1 MESTPRYFT
10 PPADHFFL
18 LGPRGTG
25 KTWLTQRLFPD
36 ALRIDLLDPETV
48 RSMSARPERLRELLA
63 ARPDAR
69 QVVVDEVQKLPDLLE
84 VAHLL
89 IEEKRNVQFIFTG
102 SSARKLRRAGVDL
115 LGGRAAQKSL
125 HPFMAAEL
133 GSGFQLDEALRL
145 GMLPV
150 VLAAKDPAEILRAYN
165 GLYLREEVQM
175 EGMVRSVG
183 SFSRFLEAISFSHGA
198 VLNLANV
205 ARECQVNRKTVEGF
219 LEILEDLLLAFRVP
233 VFTRRAQRE
242 LAVHPKFY
250 FFDAGVFRANRPAGP
265 LDAPA
270 EIDGAA
276 LEGLVAQHLR
286 AWCDYSGGNHRL
298 HYWQTRSKVE
308 IDFVVYGENG
318 FHALEVKNS
327 VRVRPEDL
335 RGLKK
340 FGEDFPESRRW
351 LLYRG
356 KERLLIDDILCL
368 PCEEFLL
375 DLKPDSFPQ
384 FLPKSSSGLGIK
396 TTGYL

>member
-1 MESTPRYFT
+1 MRHIMESTPRYFT

-69 QVVVDEVQKLPDLLE
+69 QVLVDEVQKLPDLLE

-102 SSARKLRRAGVDL
+102 SSARKLRRAGVNL

-150 VLAAKDPAEILRAYN
+150 VLSAKDPVEILRAYN

-175 EGMVRSVG
+175 EGLVRSVG

-198 VLNLANV
+198 VLNLASV

-219 LEILEDLLLAFRVP
+219 LEILEDLLLSFRVP

-308 IDFVVYGENG
+308 IDFVVYGETG

-384 FLPKSSSGLGIK
+384 SQSR
-396 TTGYL
+396 

>member
-1 MESTPRYFT
+1 MESAPRYFT
-10 PPADHFFL
+10 PPDDHFFL

-48 RSMSARPERLRELLA
+48 RSLSARPERLRELLD
-63 ARPDAR
+63 ARPEVR

-89 IEEKRNVQFIFTG
+89 IEETRDVQFIFTG
-102 SSARKLRRAGVDL
+102 SSARKLRRAGVNL
-115 LGGRAAQKSL
+115 LGGRAAQKAL

-133 GSGFQLDEALRL
+133 GPVFQLDEALRL
-145 GMLPV
+145 GMLPL
-150 VLAAKDPAEILRAYN
+150 VLAAKDPTEILRAYN

-175 EGMVRSVG
+175 EGLVRSVG

-198 VLNLANV
+198 VLNLASV

-308 IDFVVYGENG
+308 IDFVVYGETG
-318 FHALEVKNS
+318 FHALEVKNT

-356 KERLLIDDILCL
+356 RERLLIDDVLCI

-384 FLPKSSSGLGIK
+384 S
-396 TTGYL
+396 

>member
-25 KTWLTQRLFPD
+25 KTWLTGRLYPD

-63 ARPDAR
+63 ARPETR
-69 QVVVDEVQKLPDLLE
+69 QVVIDEVQKLPDLLE

-89 IEEKRNVQFIFTG
+89 IEEKRDVQFIFTG
-102 SSARKLRRAGVDL
+102 SSARKLRRAGVNL
-115 LGGRAAQKSL
+115 LGGRAAQKAL

-133 GSGFQLDEALRL
+133 GSRFRLDEALRL

-150 VLAAKDPAEILRAYN
+150 VLAAKDPTEILRAYN

-175 EGMVRSVG
+175 EGLVRSVG

-198 VLNLANV
+198 VLNLASV

-265 LDAPA
+265 LDAPE

-308 IDFVVYGENG
+308 IDFVVYGETG

-356 KERLLIDDILCL
+356 RERLLIDDVLCL

-384 FLPKSSSGLGIK
+384 
-396 TTGYL
+396 

>member
-1 MESTPRYFT
+1 MRHIMESTPRYFT

-48 RSMSARPERLRELLA
+48 RSLSARPERLRELLA

-69 QVVVDEVQKLPDLLE
+69 QVLVDEVQKLPDLLE

-102 SSARKLRRAGVDL
+102 SSARKLRRAGVNL
-115 LGGRAAQKSL
+115 LGGRAAQKAL

-133 GSGFQLDEALRL
+133 GSGFQLDKALRL

-150 VLAAKDPAEILRAYN
+150 VLAAKEPAEILRAYN

-175 EGMVRSVG
+175 EGLVRSVG

-198 VLNLANV
+198 VLNLASV

-219 LEILEDLLLAFRVP
+219 LEILEDLLLSFRVP

-318 FHALEVKNS
+318 YHALEVKNS

-384 FLPKSSSGLGIK
+384 FLPG
-396 TTGYL
+396 

>member
-1 MESTPRYFT
+1 MESTPRYFI
-10 PPADHFFL
+10 PPTDHFFL

-69 QVVVDEVQKLPDLLE
+69 QVVVDEVQKLPELLE

-102 SSARKLRRAGVDL
+102 SSARKLRRAGVNL
-115 LGGRAAQKSL
+115 LGGRAAQKAL

-133 GSGFQLDEALRL
+133 ASRFQLDEALRL
-145 GMLPV
+145 GMLPI

-175 EGMVRSVG
+175 EGLVRSVG
-183 SFSRFLEAISFSHGA
+183 SFSRFLEAVSFSHGA
-198 VLNLANV
+198 VLNLASV

-265 LDAPA
+265 LDAPE

-308 IDFVVYGENG
+308 IDFVVYGETG

-356 KERLLIDDILCL
+356 RERLLIDDVLCL

-375 DLKPDSFPQ
+375 ELKPDRFPQ
-384 FLPKSSSGLGIK
+384 LVS
-396 TTGYL
+396 

>member
-1 MESTPRYFT
+1 
-10 PPADHFFL
+10 
-18 LGPRGTG
+18 
-25 KTWLTQRLFPD
+25 
-36 ALRIDLLDPETV
+36 
-48 RSMSARPERLRELLA
+48 MSARPERLRELLV

-102 SSARKLRRAGVDL
+102 SSARKLRRAGVNL
-115 LGGRAAQKSL
+115 LGGRAAQKAL

-133 GSGFQLDEALRL
+133 GSRFRLDEALRL

-150 VLAAKDPAEILRAYN
+150 VLAAKNPTEILRAYN

-233 VFTRRAQRE
+233 VFTRLAKRE

-327 VRVRPEDL
+327 VRVRPEDF

-356 KERLLIDDILCL
+356 RERLLIDDVLCL

-384 FLPKSSSGLGIK
+384 FLSR
-396 TTGYL
+396 

>member
-1 MESTPRYFT
+1 MESTPRYFI

-102 SSARKLRRAGVDL
+102 SSARKLRRAGVNL

-175 EGMVRSVG
+175 EGLVRSVG
-183 SFSRFLEAISFSHGA
+183 SFSRFLEAVSFSHGA

-233 VFTRRAQRE
+233 IFTRRAQRE

-286 AWCDYSGGNHRL
+286 AWCDYSGGSHRL

-308 IDFVVYGENG
+308 IDFVVYGETG

-384 FLPKSSSGLGIK
+384 FLPR
-396 TTGYL
+396 

>member
-1 MESTPRYFT
+1 MRRIMESTPRYFT
-10 PPADHFFL
+10 PPEDHFFL

-25 KTWLTQRLFPD
+25 KTWLTGRLFPD
-36 ALRIDLLDPETV
+36 ALRIDLLDPETL

-63 ARPDAR
+63 ARPDTR

-89 IEEKRNVQFIFTG
+89 IEEKQDVQFIFTG
-102 SSARKLRRAGVDL
+102 SSARKLRRAGVNL

-133 GSGFQLDEALRL
+133 GSRFQLDEALRL

-150 VLAAKDPAEILRAYN
+150 VLGAKDPAEILRAYN

-175 EGMVRSVG
+175 EGLVRSVG
-183 SFSRFLEAISFSHGA
+183 SFSRFLESISFSHGA
-198 VLNLANV
+198 VLNLAGV
-205 ARECQVNRKTVEGF
+205 ARDCQVNRKTVEGF
-219 LEILEDLLLAFRVP
+219 MEILEDLLLAFRLP
-233 VFTRRAQRE
+233 VFSRRAQRE

-250 FFDAGVFRANRPAGP
+250 FFDSGVFRANRPAGP

-286 AWCDYSGGNHRL
+286 AWCDYSRGDHRL
-298 HYWQTRSKVE
+298 YYWQTRSKVE
-308 IDFVVYGENG
+308 IDFVVYGETC
-318 FHALEVKNS
+318 FHAIEVKNS

-340 FGEDFPESRRW
+340 FGDDFPESSRW

-356 KERLLIDDILCL
+356 RERLLIDGILCI

-375 DLKPDSFPQ
+375 ALKPDEFPQ
-384 FLPKSSSGLGIK
+384 G
-396 TTGYL
+396 

>member
-1 MESTPRYFT
+1 MRHIMESTPRYFI

-102 SSARKLRRAGVDL
+102 SSARKLRRSGVNL

-175 EGMVRSVG
+175 EGLVRSVG
-183 SFSRFLEAISFSHGA
+183 SFSRFLEAVSFSHGA

-233 VFTRRAQRE
+233 IFTRRAQRE

-286 AWCDYSGGNHRL
+286 AWCDYSGGSHRL

-308 IDFVVYGENG
+308 IDFVVYGETG

-384 FLPKSSSGLGIK
+384 FLPR
-396 TTGYL
+396 